1 MIEQN
6 VFISKEE
13 AAQLQV
19 LADSISSFFEI
30 DTDTENVWLLWLD
43 FLLEVQ
49 AKLMVTNE
57 QDKDDSFA
65 FRCGENFTSL
75 RKTLNILAHNKVNH
89 TQLKT
94 LKEAL
99 NFSKPSN

>member
-6 VFISKEE
+6 VFISKKE
-13 AAQLQV
+13 AVQLQV
-19 LADSISSFFEI
+19 LTDSISSFFEI
-30 DTDTENVWLLWLD
+30 DTDAENVWLLWLD

-49 AKLMVTNE
+49 AKLMVANE

-65 FRCGENFTSL
+65 FRCGENFASL
-75 RKTLNILAHNKVNH
+75 RKTLNILAHNKVNNA
-89 TQLKT
+89 QLKN

-99 NFSKPSN
+99 NTSKPPQ